1 VMDNFYVLKRG
12 VIKENHIMLTTNHPI
27 IGQIEVMSDIEKF
40 QLVDMILTQLDS
52 PDSEVDRWWA
62 KEAKSRWKA
71 YKEGK
76 LKTVSYDEVMEKY
89 RI

>member
-1 VMDNFYVLKRG
+1 
-12 VIKENHIMLTTNHPI
+12 MLTTNNPI
-27 IGQIEVMSDIEKF
+27 ISQIEVMSDIEKL
-40 QLVDMILTQLDS
+40 QLVDIILTQLDR
-52 PDSEVDRWWA
+52 PDPEVERWWA
-62 KEAKSRWKA
+62 EEAKSRWKA